1 MRFFVT
7 YCAMDQQLAN
17 PLWHACLVLSYWPG
31 PEEKIE
37 VTNSWGFYA
46 APMAN
51 PNSNINKIKKKFGFV
66 FDFKGN
72 YGHLMKEE
80 VRFLDLGYGLCGV
93 TFEISL
99 EQFMDLKKRCADRMA
114 IENQAIQEAKE
125 RLSKKGVVPT
135 SIDIFHEEQR
145 CALQENRESRLGEFG
160 FNYSIKKGF
169 QDSNTCKTGALQL
182 LRDIGIDKEQIDNLV
197 PSSRYVAFPRVGG
210 GQLEQFHLHST
221 GPLQKHTSNRTGKI
235 NFFRVWDVEGTKVKR
250 TKVYWTFP
258 PQNIISEDAELSTY
272 FTISPK
278 YAAQSKRMI
287 RQLQSIEHE
296 IRNASLPAEL
306 DAQRLQMAQQICDL
320 YYGFSTLNSVSTAD
334 VIEAKI
340 TAAERFLNSLYTM
353 INDSDV
359 DAGVVAMQLPVEVKK
374 KICEIMGQHFL
385 SATLTLSASP

>member
-31 PEEKIE
+31 PGEKIE

-51 PNSNINKIKKKFGFV
+51 PNSNINKIKKKLGFV

-125 RLSKKGVVPT
+125 RLLKKGVVPT

-145 CALQENRESRLGEFG
+145 CALQENRKSRLGEFG
-160 FNYSIKKGF
+160 FNYSIKNGF

-182 LRDIGIDKEQIDNLV
+182 LREIGIDKEKLDNLI

-221 GPLQKHTSNRTGKI
+221 GPLQKHTSNRTGKV
-235 NFFRVWDVEGTKVKR
+235 NFFRAWENKG
-250 TKVYWTFP
+250 TKVYWTLP
-258 PQNIISEDAELSTY
+258 PQNIISAEPEVIAY
-272 FTISPK
+272 FSIPAE
-278 YAAQSKRMI
+278 YASRSKKSI
-287 RQLQSIEHE
+287 RQLQGIEHE
-296 IRNASLPAEL
+296 IRNANLPAEL

-320 YYGFSTLNSVSTAD
+320 YEAFSRINSTTKTDA
-334 VIEAKI
+334 IEARVI
-340 TAAERFLNSLYTM
+340 AAERFLDSLYVM
-353 INDSDV
+353 INDLEV
-359 DAGVVAMQLPVEVKK
+359 NNNAVATQLPVDVKK

-385 SATLTLSASP
+385 SATSTLSIGL